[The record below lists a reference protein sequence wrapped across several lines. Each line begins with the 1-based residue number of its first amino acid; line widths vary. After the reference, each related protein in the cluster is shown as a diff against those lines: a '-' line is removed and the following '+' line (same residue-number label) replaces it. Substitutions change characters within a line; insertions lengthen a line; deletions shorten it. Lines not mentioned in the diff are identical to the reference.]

1 MSSERTLLL
10 IKPEA
15 VRRNLNFQ
23 IADRFEKRS
32 FALVACKMLEPSKA
46 LAEEHY
52 ASCKGSAGFAAAVEA
67 LTAGPVVAMLF
78 EAPGAIAVAAS
89 MLGDADPAK
98 AEVGTIRGDFAISA
112 ASNLVESSSNA
123 ADAKRT
129 AALWFT
135 PAELAV
141 AAPPPAAATAT
152 PQKAEAANGAAA
164 DGAEAGEGGEGG
176 KSKRALAK
184 EAKKAAKAEKKD
196 ANKKQSAGIPVAP
209 ADDKPKSARRH
220 RRRAASASASASAHC
235 PASPSHAPMRPLPTR
250 RGPRIPIQWARFAER

>member
-1 MSSERTLLL
+1 M
-10 IKPEA
+10 
-15 VRRNLNFQ
+15 RRNLNFQ

-32 FALVACKMLEPSKA
+32 FSLVACKMLEPSKA

-52 ASCKGSAGFAAAVEA
+52 APSKGSAGFAAAVEA
-67 LTAGPVVAMLF
+67 LTAGPIVAMLF
-78 EAPGAIAVAAS
+78 EAPGAVAVAAS

-112 ASNLVESSSNA
+112 ASNLVESSADA

-135 PAELAV
+135 ATELAV
-141 AAPPPAAATAT
+141 AAPPAAAA
-152 PQKAEAANGAAA
+152 PPKKAETANGAAA
-164 DGAEAGEGGEGG
+164 NDADAGEGGEGG

-209 ADDKPKSARRH
+209 AEEKPKSAPSRPFP
-220 RRRAASASASASAHC
+220 RANPH
-235 PASPSHAPMRPLPTR
+235 PN
-250 RGPRIPIQWARFAER
+250 G